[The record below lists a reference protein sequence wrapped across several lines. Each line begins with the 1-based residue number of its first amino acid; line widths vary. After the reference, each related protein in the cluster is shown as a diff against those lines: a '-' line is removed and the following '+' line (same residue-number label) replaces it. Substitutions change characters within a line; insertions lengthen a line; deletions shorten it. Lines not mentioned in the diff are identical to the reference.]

1 MKELF
6 ADLTSSLPDD
16 HPDKQCLG
24 ESYEDIAKR
33 WSTLADR
40 LNEREPQLGKLA
52 TDAQTHESDY
62 GHLCDWLGPA
72 EETAAAMATV
82 PSELEA
88 VQEQLKALEVCEL
101 FSSFSATYRVNK
113 SLSTFPLLL
122 RMSFISITCP
132 CTTYLKH
139 MSVIFLA
146 SLLRAIPSLPPL
158 PPNGWH

>member
-1 MKELF
+1 MCCVCIEYVQVDHPSYAVPHLHLPSPQQLEEDLHSREKDRDHMKELF

-16 HPDKQCLG
+16 HPDRQCLG

-33 WSTLADR
+33 WGTLADR

-52 TDAQTHESDY
+52 ADAQTHESDY

-101 FSSFSATYRVNK
+101 FSSVQCH
-113 SLSTFPLLL
+113 L
-122 RMSFISITCP
+122 
-132 CTTYLKH
+132 
-139 MSVIFLA
+139 
-146 SLLRAIPSLPPL
+146 
-158 PPNGWH
+158 